1 MAVQVGSVE
10 DRQRRRRREKTV
22 SGAGEQNGADWPR
35 KTANDFS
42 SEF

>member
-1 MAVQVGSVE
+1 MAVQVGRVE
-10 DRQRRRRREKTV
+10 DRQGRRRREKTV
-22 SGAGEQNGADWPR
+22 SGAGEQNGANGPR